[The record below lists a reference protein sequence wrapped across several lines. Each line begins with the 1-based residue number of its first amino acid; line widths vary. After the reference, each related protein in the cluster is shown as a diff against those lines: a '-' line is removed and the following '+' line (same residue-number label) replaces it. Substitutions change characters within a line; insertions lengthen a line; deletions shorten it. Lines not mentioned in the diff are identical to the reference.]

1 MKNIDELLNRH
12 IDRIAARLLA
22 AEQEYFKIAGRRLL
36 EISELDIDKAKE
48 YLYSGEFLED
58 VNKDLGKLK
67 RLMNTAHRAN
77 VQELLQLFSGITS
90 ATYEAGKLLKEAA
103 G

>member
-12 IDRIAARLLA
+12 IDCIAARLLA
-22 AEQEYFKIAGRRLL
+22 AEQEYFKIAGQRLL

-67 RLMNTAHRAN
+67 RLMNKAHREN
-77 VQELLQLFSGITS
+77 VQELLKLFSGITS
-90 ATYEAGKLLKEAA
+90 ATYETGKVLKEAA
-103 G
+103 E